1 MSKISFVRP
10 TRTIPISVTGSK
22 CALDCLHCA
31 GNYLEGKTDVHELD
45 GLTEA
50 SSYLITGGC
59 DAEGKVPILEHLDD
73 LSSLPKEST
82 KIGHTGLVDEHEV
95 EQLSELI
102 DIVSFDFILDDGTIR
117 DIYGL
122 DKTASD
128 FIKSYSWLSH
138 RIPTFPHLTIGLN
151 RGRLAGEL
159 EALDLLSGF
168 GTRSV
173 VLNVFIPT
181 EGTQLGNVPP
191 PSLQDVRRVFERARD
206 SFDEIY
212 LGCMR
217 PGGRYRKELDV
228 MALDEGVDRI
238 VNPSKPSRDLAVKKG
253 LEIEWREECCI
264 L

>member
-45 GLTEA
+45 GLSEA

-59 DAEGKVPILEHLDD
+59 DTEGKVPILEHLDD

-102 DIVSFDFILDDGTIR
+102 DIVSFDFVLDDGTIR
-117 DIYGL
+117 DIFGL
-122 DKTASD
+122 DKSASD

-151 RGRLAGEL
+151 KGRLAGEL
-159 EALDLLSGF
+159 EALDILSGF

-181 EGTQLGNVPP
+181 RGTQLGNVPP
-191 PSLQDVRRVFERARD
+191 PSLQDVRRVIERARD

-217 PGGRYRKELDV
+217 PGGTYRKELDV
-228 MALDEGVDRI
+228 MALDEGIDRI